1 MASPITNPKRTCAVD
16 KQLRILV
23 VSQQQEV
30 MDRVSTIL
38 ERDGYIV
45 SGTTNGEI
53 AIDLASTTDFDA
65 MLIGEGMTEAEK
77 SMLSGEVRRQH
88 PSIVVVKTNA
98 PESVLTLLNQQ
109 FRRR

>member
-1 MASPITNPKRTCAVD
+1 
-16 KQLRILV
+16 
-23 VSQQQEV
+23 
-30 MDRVSTIL
+30 MDHVSTIL

-65 MLIGEGMTEAEK
+65 MLIGEGLTEAEK